1 LKQSTPLGDIVAEI
15 KLNRW
20 DGQSFEFYQ
29 DNVKATVLIAITGKI
44 SNGTTAYNIK
54 ATTNAVANVK

>member
-29 DNVKATVLIAITGKI
+29 DNLRATVLIAATGSI
-44 SNGTTAYNIK
+44 SNGSTAYNINLT
-54 ATTNAVANVK
+54 ANAVANVK